1 MTEGGIRLVTS
12 GLENDSAPT
21 LVLWVLCCQP
31 SPFTSPPS
39 GSFRSPTCHGPPPAP
54 KAEEKGREGNPGK
67 RRGSYGS
74 DDDTRRSERSGFPG
88 FLSLPLPFTPRHSP
102 FLLSLRSIRNDSDG
116 ERVKGEESDGVS
128 DEDTIGP
135 LSRFFGPVLLVLRSF
150 HTRPGTEA

>member
-1 MTEGGIRLVTS
+1 MRDDVDRFPLSLLAPSLRSTS
-12 GLENDSAPT
+12 FPFSSRTCHPPTAAPT
-21 LVLWVLCCQP
+21 
-31 SPFTSPPS
+31 
-39 GSFRSPTCHGPPPAP
+39 GSVTRHER
-54 KAEEKGREGNPGK
+54 EEKGREGNPGK

-135 LSRFFGPVLLVLRSF
+135 LSRFFGPVLLVLRSLRSLRTF